1 MKKVVIMM
9 AFAAI
14 MLSALEECFAQNRI
28 VEGPNLNIGTNNT
41 LAPNLFSGVM
51 GNAIGLQNMT
61 KSYHALAVGSNDTID
76 ENSNN
81 AIALGNKVKITGL
94 NSIGIGHYVYTH
106 CQTGMVIGS
115 GVFNADGSSGQ
126 HLVNSTDKSLVVGFY
141 STKPTLFVGPSPNN
155 YRTGIIDR
163 TGKVAIGDV
172 TPTAKLHIHS
182 DKDEDAGLI
191 LEPDD
196 PTADN
201 TYIMLH
207 DNDHMLYV
215 HHDREMLV
223 TAGDNPMKITGSS
236 VFLDGGSV
244 SIGTNHTNKF
254 FVSTATDKSSI
265 GLNAYYENGAYCR
278 WGEGSSYIMEFGDNG
293 FRLCTA
299 YYMMP
304 RNSAI
309 TNLENPVTVKPN
321 GSIMLNGRVGVNI
334 ENTYPGYALAV
345 DGGIL
350 TTKVHIQEVSNWQ
363 DCVFG
368 DDYRLM
374 PLGEVEAYVA
384 ANRHLPGVPSEAEV
398 KADGYDVAEM
408 QAVLLGKIE
417 ELTLHVIRQQKEI
430 DSLRTLVT
438 VRFGYDACGNRV
450 SRTLEFS
457 RVEPDALAGGTPSEQ
472 PDQWQA
478 SLSDRFE
485 GAETSLFPN
494 PTEGGFILS
503 IGGELPKDAKA
514 VLCTL
519 DGKVLEE
526 RGVNSATEAFD
537 LGGMPAGVYLLRL
550 TSDRETKV
558 WKVIKRN

>member
-1 MKKVVIMM
+1 
-9 AFAAI
+9 
-14 MLSALEECFAQNRI
+14 MLLFSVEKLTSQNRI
-28 VEGPNLNIGTNNT
+28 VEGPNLNIGVDNT
-41 LAPNLFSGVM
+41 LMLGPLGGAF
-51 GNAIGLQNMT
+51 GNAIGLQNAVNSVHT
-61 KSYHALAVGSNDTID
+61 LAVGTHDTIAV
-76 ENSNN
+76 NSEN
-81 AIALGNKVKITGL
+81 AIALGNTVKLSGKY
-94 NSIGIGHYVYTH
+94 SIGIGRYIMVDQ
-106 CQTGMVIGS
+106 CQGGMVIGS
-115 GVFNADGSSGQ
+115 GITNANGSSGEY
-126 HLVNSTDKSLVVGFY
+126 LVNGLDNSLMVGFN
-141 STKPTLFVGPSPNN
+141 SIRPTLFVSSSPNS
-155 YRTGIIDR
+155 YRLGVIDK

-172 TPTAKLHIHS
+172 TPAAKLHVHS
-182 DKDEDAGLI
+182 DDGEDAGII
-191 LEPDD
+191 LEPED

-201 TYIMLH
+201 TFIQLH
-207 DNDHMLYV
+207 DSNHKIYV

-223 TAGDNPMKITGSS
+223 TAGGNPLGITGSPIS
-236 VFLDGGSV
+236 LDGSNV
-244 SIGTNHTNKF
+244 SLGTNQTNKF
-254 FVSTATDKSSI
+254 FANTAADKSSI
-265 GLNAYYENGAYCR
+265 GLNAYYEGGSYCR
-278 WGEGSSYIMEFGDNG
+278 WGEGPSYVMEFGSNG
-293 FRLCTA
+293 FKLFTA

-309 TNLENPVTVKPN
+309 TNLENPVTVKTN
-321 GSIMLNGRVGVNI
+321 GSIMFNGRVGVNI

-350 TTKVHIQEVSNWQ
+350 TTKVHIQEVSRWE
-363 DCVFG
+363 DRVFG

-457 RVEPDALAGGTPSEQ
+457 RMEPEGAPDGVPSEQ

-478 SLSDRFE
+478 ELSDRFE
-485 GAETSLFPN
+485 GVETMLSPN
-494 PTEGGFILS
+494 PTDGGFILS
-503 IGGELPKDAKA
+503 LGGDIPQGAKA
-514 VLCTL
+514 ILCTL

-526 RGVNSATEAFD
+526 RIVSSATEEFD

-550 TSDRETKV
+550 ASDRETKV

>member
-14 MLSALEECFAQNRI
+14 MLCAMEECFAQNRI

-41 LAPNLFSGVM
+41 LAPNLLSGVM

-163 TGKVAIGDV
+163 TGKVAIGNV
-172 TPTAKLHIHS
+172 TPTAKLHIRS
-182 DKDEDAGLI
+182 DDGEDAGII
-191 LEPDD
+191 LEPYD
-196 PTADN
+196 PTANETFIQLRDGQHQIMVDRHGTMELSSDNNLLGVSSTNFVIDGNLLKLGTVNHRTFTFLSDN
-201 TYIMLH
+201 T
-207 DNDHMLYV
+207 
-215 HHDREMLV
+215 
-223 TAGDNPMKITGSS
+223 
-236 VFLDGGSV
+236 
-244 SIGTNHTNKF
+244 
-254 FVSTATDKSSI
+254 SSI
-265 GLNAYYENGAYCR
+265 GWNASPLNGYYTRGDA
-278 WGEGSSYIMEFGDNG
+278 GSSYVLEFSDAALKV
-293 FRLCTA
+293 RTA
-299 YYMMP
+299 PYEEP
-304 RNSAI
+304 RRDPI
-309 TNLENPVTVKPN
+309 ENWTDALTLGVGGAVT
-321 GSIMLNGRVGVNI
+321 LNGRVGVNI
-334 ENTYPGYALAV
+334 ENSYPGYALAV

-350 TTKVHIQEVSNWQ
+350 TTKVHIQEVSRWE
-363 DCVFG
+363 DRVFG
-368 DDYRLM
+368 EDYRLM
-374 PLGEVEAYVA
+374 PLSEVEAYVA

-457 RVEPDALAGGTPSEQ
+457 RMEPEGAPDGMPSEQ
-472 PDQWQA
+472 PDHWQA
-478 SLSDRFE
+478 ELSDRFE
-485 GAETSLFPN
+485 GVETMLSPN
-494 PTEGGFILS
+494 PTDGGFILS
-503 IGGELPKDAKA
+503 MGGDIPQGAKA
-514 VLCTL
+514 ILCTM

-526 RGVNSATEAFD
+526 RSVNNATEGFD
-537 LGGMPAGVYLLRL
+537 LGGKPAGIYLLRL
-550 TSDRETKV
+550 SSQRETKI
-558 WKVIKRN
+558 WKIIKRN

>member
-1 MKKVVIMM
+1 MKKSVFMM
-9 AFAAI
+9 AFAAF
-14 MLSALEECFAQNRI
+14 MLCALEESFAQNRI
-28 VEGPNLNIGTNNT
+28 VEGPNLNIGVNNT
-41 LAPNLFSGVM
+41 LTTSPFGGAM
-51 GNAIGLQNMT
+51 GNAIGLQNGVS
-61 KSYHALAVGSNDTID
+61 SYHSLAVGSNDTID
-76 ENSNN
+76 ANSDN
-81 AIALGNKVKITGL
+81 AIALGNKVKITGQ
-94 NSIGIGHYVYTH
+94 NSIGMGRYVYTQ
-106 CQTGMVIGS
+106 CQDGMVIGS
-115 GVFNADGSSGQ
+115 GVFSSDGSAGEY
-126 HLVNSTDKSLVVGFY
+126 LVNNTTKSLVVGFY
-141 STKPTLFVGPSPNN
+141 STNPTLFVGPSPNN
-155 YRTGIIDR
+155 YRQGVIDK
-163 TGKVAIGDV
+163 TGKVAIGNV
-172 TPTAKLHIHS
+172 MPTAKLHIHS
-182 DKDEDAGLI
+182 DAGEDAGII
-191 LEPDD
+191 LEPEE
-196 PTADN
+196 PTVSETFIRLRDLQH
-201 TYIMLH
+201 YISVDKFGTMA
-207 DNDHMLYV
+207 V
-215 HHDREMLV
+215 
-223 TAGDNPMKITGSS
+223 SS
-236 VFLDGGSV
+236 GECPLSVNSSKVGIEGNLLELGSV
-244 SIGTNHTNKF
+244 GSRRIT
-254 FVSTATDKSSI
+254 VSSASPSSI
-265 GLNAYYENGAYCR
+265 GYNAHPENGYYIR
-278 WGEGSSYIMEFGDNG
+278 EGYGPSYLLEFTDGALK
-293 FRLCTA
+293 FRTA
-299 YYMMP
+299 PYHDP
-304 RNSAI
+304 RRDPI
-309 TNLENPVTVKPN
+309 TNWTDALTLGVGGAVT
-321 GSIMLNGRVGVNI
+321 LNGRVGVNI

-457 RVEPDALAGGTPSEQ
+457 RMEPDALAGGTPSEQ

-514 VLCTL
+514 VLCTM

-526 RGVNSATEAFD
+526 RGVSSATEAFD

-550 TSDRETKV
+550 TSERETKV
-558 WKVIKRN
+558 WKVIKKN

>member
-9 AFAAI
+9 AFAASLCA
-14 MLSALEECFAQNRI
+14 MEECFAQGRI

-41 LAPNLFSGVM
+41 LAPSLLSGVK

-81 AIALGNKVKITGL
+81 AIALGRKVKITGL

-126 HLVNSTDKSLVVGFY
+126 HLVNSTDNSLVVGFY
-141 STKPTLFVGPSPNN
+141 STKPTLFVGPSPND
-155 YRTGIIDR
+155 YRTGIFDR

-182 DKDEDAGLI
+182 DDGEDAGLI

-196 PTADN
+196 PTSNETFIRLRDAQH
-201 TYIMLH
+201 YITVDKYGGMH
-207 DNDHMLYV
+207 
-215 HHDREMLV
+215 
-223 TAGDNPMKITGSS
+223 ISSGSDTIGVS
-236 VFLDGGSV
+236 AANFGVEGNLLELG
-244 SIGTNHTNKF
+244 SIGSRRIT
-254 FVSTATDKSSI
+254 VSSDSPSSI
-265 GLNAYYENGAYCR
+265 GYNAYPGNGYYIR
-278 WGEGSSYIMEFGDNG
+278 EGYGPSYVMEFGGDALKV
-293 FRLCTA
+293 RSA
-299 YYMMP
+299 PYHDP
-304 RNSAI
+304 RRDPI
-309 TNLENPVTVKPN
+309 TNWTDALTVKPN
-321 GSIMLNGRVGVNI
+321 GAITFDGKVGVNI

-350 TTKVHIQEVSNWQ
+350 TTKVHIQEVSIWQ

-457 RVEPDALAGGTPSEQ
+457 RMEPDALAGGTPSEQ

-494 PTEGGFILS
+494 PTEDGFILS
-503 IGGELPKDAKA
+503 IGGEFPKDAKA
-514 VLCTL
+514 VLCTM

-550 TSDRETKV
+550 ASERETKV

>member
-1 MKKVVIMM
+1 MKKSIIMM

-14 MLSALEECFAQNRI
+14 MLCAMGECFAQGRI
-28 VEGPNLNIGTNNT
+28 VEGPNLNIGPNNT
-41 LAPNLFSGVM
+41 LEPGLFVGAL
-51 GNAIGLQNMT
+51 GNAIGSQNTT

-76 ENSNN
+76 ENSNY
-81 AIALGNKVKITGL
+81 AIALGSRVKITGH
-94 NSIGIGHYVYTH
+94 NSIGIGRYVYTH

-115 GVFNADGSSGQ
+115 GVFNSDGSSGE
-126 HLVNSTDKSLVVGFY
+126 HLVNSTDNSLSVGFY

-155 YRTGIIDR
+155 YRAGIIDK

-172 TPTAKLHIHS
+172 TPAAKLHIHS
-182 DKDEDAGLI
+182 DDGEDAGLI

-196 PTADN
+196 PTSNETFIRLRDARH
-201 TYIMLH
+201 YITVDKYGGMQISSGSDPIGVSSANFDVEGNLLALGS
-207 DNDHMLYV
+207 NGS
-215 HHDREMLV
+215 RR
-223 TAGDNPMKITGSS
+223 ITVSSGSP
-236 VFLDGGSV
+236 
-244 SIGTNHTNKF
+244 
-254 FVSTATDKSSI
+254 SSI
-265 GLNAYYENGAYCR
+265 GFNAYPWNGYYIR
-278 WGEGSSYIMEFGDNG
+278 EGYGPSYLMEFGDGALKFRTAPYHDPRRDPITNWTDALTVRPNG
-293 FRLCTA
+293 
-299 YYMMP
+299 
-304 RNSAI
+304 AI
-309 TNLENPVTVKPN
+309 TFGGK
-321 GSIMLNGRVGVNI
+321 VGVNI

-457 RVEPDALAGGTPSEQ
+457 RMEPDALAGGTPSEQ

-485 GAETSLFPN
+485 GVETTLSPN

-514 VLCTL
+514 ILNTL
-519 DGKVLEE
+519 EGKVLEE

-537 LGGMPAGVYLLRL
+537 LGGMPAGIYLLRL
-550 TSDRETKV
+550 ASDREAKV

>member
-1 MKKVVIMM
+1 MKKSVSITILLTVISLSQ
-9 AFAAI
+9 AI
-14 MLSALEECFAQNRI
+14 AQSELPSPGIHVSNGI
-28 VEGPNLNIGTNNT
+28 AYVSKVSSNIGYFTQAT
-41 LAPNLFSGVM
+41 GLYSFAG
-51 GNAIGLQNMT
+51 GNQSQATGDY
-61 KSYHALAVGSNDTID
+61 SFAFG
-76 ENSNN
+76 NN
-81 AIALGNKVKITGL
+81 AYANADNSYSLGSFIQTSQSP
-94 NSIGIGHYVYTH
+94 SII
-106 CQTGMVIGS
+106 IGS
-115 GVFNADGSSGQ
+115 GYGSHYPMTASKQGITMGMGSTLPTVFISMASGER
-126 HLVNSTDKSLVVGFY
+126 N
-141 STKPTLFVGPSPNN
+141 
-155 YRTGIIDR
+155 

-172 TPTAKLHIHS
+172 TPTAKLHIRS
-182 DKDEDAGLI
+182 DEEEDAGI
-191 LEPDD
+191 IVEPGD
-196 PTADN
+196 PTSNETFIRLKDN
-201 TYIMLH
+201 QHYINVDPNGVMNVSAGNNSALGISSSNFKI
-207 DNDHMLYV
+207 DGN
-215 HHDREMLV
+215 LV
-223 TAGDNPMKITGSS
+223 RLGVNGDE
-236 VFLDGGSV
+236 
-244 SIGTNHTNKF
+244 KF
-254 FVSTATDKSSI
+254 TLSTDYTPSI
-265 GLNAYYENGAYCR
+265 GLNAQPSSNGYMRGAHEYP
-278 WGEGSSYIMEFGDNG
+278 SYVLEFSNNAL
-293 FRLCTA
+293 RLKTA
-299 YYMMP
+299 SYMIP
-304 RNSAI
+304 RSDLI
-309 TNLENPVTVKPN
+309 TNWTDALTVKPN
-321 GSIMLNGRVGVNI
+321 GAITFDGRVGVNI

-350 TTKVHIQEVSNWQ
+350 TTKVHIQEVGQWQ

-457 RVEPDALAGGTPSEQ
+457 RMELDALAGGTPSEQ

-514 VLCTL
+514 ILCTL

-526 RGVNSATEAFD
+526 RGVSSATEAFD

-550 TSDRETKV
+550 TSERETKV